1 MKRKILARVALCIVA
16 AGTLT
21 GCSDFLSEYSQDMIV
36 AKEVQHFNE
45 VLLGEVYLP
54 SQIKEW
60 GVSGTSVGG
69 FFNILDDDVN
79 TGRGRGLVGMN
90 QMSQAWG
97 QTVAPAFG
105 YYAWQLDVGQNFSGT
120 YTADDNVTWNDF
132 YHRINII
139 NVILDEIV
147 DMPHETDDD
156 RALYWRVQGEARFE
170 RALFYFVL
178 ANLYGKPYVE
188 EQADT
193 LMSVPLKLTP
203 YVEHDK
209 NKPTQFERASAREV
223 YAQVV
228 DDLKK
233 AIEYLKIS
241 PQPEEYTSYRASAEA
256 AELLLSRVYLYM
268 QDWPNAAAMAD
279 SVIASRNF
287 QLSGLSSLSSGSY
300 FLSED
305 NPEIIHSQG
314 SNYLATRNAFNGGP
328 GDFCVSQDLY
338 GLYDQENDKRYS
350 VFFKPNSVTDS
361 IGLSSKYERGS
372 IRSHVSDAFTLR
384 VSEAYLNKAEACAMI
399 PGREQEAND
408 ALAELR
414 RNRIVGY
421 VHTFLTGR
429 ELVDDIRLE
438 RRKELCFEGHRWFDL
453 RRYSVCKTYPYK
465 REIVH
470 VLNVCGEKI
479 DYLYTRVYVLK
490 ENDYAYVFRI
500 PKTTLEFDDVPMP
513 DNYREARDYIE
524 IEEPEEDET
533 TGEEGFGDETAPD
546 GGEEEPQP

>member
-156 RALYWRVQGEARFE
+156 RALYWRVQGEAHFE

-193 LMSVPLKLTP
+193 LLSVPLKLTP

-384 VSEAYLNKAEACAMI
+384 VAEAYLNKAEACAMI

-490 ENDYAYVFRI
+490 KDDYAYVFRI
-500 PKTTLEFDDVPMP
+500 PKSTLEFDDVPMP

-533 TGEEGFGDETAPD
+533 TGEEGTGDETGPD
-546 GGEEEPQP
+546 SGEEEPQP

>member
-1 MKRKILARVALCIVA
+1 MKNKIWARGALCMVA
-16 AGTLT
+16 AGVLT

-69 FFNILDDDVN
+69 FLNILDDDVN
-79 TGRGRGLVGMN
+79 TGRGQGLVGQN

-105 YYAWQLDVGQNFSGT
+105 YYAWQLQVGQNFSGT
-120 YTADDNVTWNDF
+120 YTAEDDATWNDL

-156 RALYWRVQGEARFE
+156 RALYWRVQGESHFE

-193 LMSVPLKLTP
+193 LLSVPLKLTA

-209 NKPTQFERASAREV
+209 EKPTQFERASARAV

-228 DDLKK
+228 DDLKQ
-233 AIEYLKIS
+233 AIECLKTS
-241 PQPEEYTSYRASAEA
+241 PQPEDYTSYRASAEA
-256 AELLLSRVYLYM
+256 AQLLLSRVYLYM
-268 QDWPNAAAMAD
+268 QDWTAAAAMAD

-287 QLSGLSSLSSGSY
+287 RLSGLSSLSAGSY

-328 GDFCVSQDLY
+328 GDFCVARELY
-338 GLYDQENDKRYS
+338 ELYDQENDKRYP
-350 VFFKPNSVTDS
+350 VFFKINSVTDS
-361 IGLSSKYERGS
+361 MGLSSKYERGS

-384 VSEAYLNKAEACAMI
+384 VAEAYLNKAEACAMI
-399 PGREQEAND
+399 PERAQEAND

-414 RNRIVGY
+414 RNRITGY
-421 VHTFLTGR
+421 EHTFLTGR
-429 ELVDDIRLE
+429 ELVDDVRLE

-465 REIVH
+465 RRIAH
-470 VLNVCGEKI
+470 VLNVCGENI
-479 DYLYTRVYVLK
+479 DYLYSRMYVL
-490 ENDYAYVFRI
+490 EEDDFAYVFRI

-513 DNYREARDYIE
+513 DNYREARDYVE
-524 IEEPEEDET
+524 VEEPDEDET
-533 TGEEGFGDETAPD
+533 TGEEGTGDQTGPDSGEAP
-546 GGEEEPQP
+546 QS